1 MISKVDKGSL
11 YGPLQIVH
19 DFKFTAL
26 NVKDDYSVI
35 NTLDHSG
42 KLEHM
47 KSRIDRL
54 SSLGYGGVV
63 MNVDYKGYLKNPD
76 AFVLFF
82 ECAEYAKSLGLK
94 VWIYDEQYYPSG
106 AAGGLTLIDHPE
118 LEALALVCVA
128 ENRCV
133 DESLGAIRI
142 PSPLGHSEL
151 KYAIAAPIRDGRVIH
166 SERVDISNRRDLGGG
181 LCFNAPKGKWRVWCF
196 FLRPLYELTPLCQGT
211 RASRRMI
218 NVFNKKAV
226 ERFYQVT
233 FEDGYKKYAKDKLG
247 KLVDAVF
254 TDEPYSPFY
263 TKYSDDYGETKRTI
277 MPSDSI
283 YDKPHKGVEIYPYV
297 PWEMTVAERFLTKY
311 GHPVSDFL
319 PDIFED
325 TDLSPKARIDF
336 YTLLSDMSREAFP
349 RQMADKLG
357 NDGISLS
364 GHYFG
369 EEGFDFHPIFFGDI
383 LEHLSCMGIPGC
395 DCLWSDLDVLRYS
408 VACKI
413 GSSAAHIAG
422 LDEVMIEASNMVDKD
437 QNITIDR
444 LKAAVSTMFVHGVNR
459 ITSYYSEHL
468 LDDEKMKEF
477 TEHIRSLAELLDGG
491 KYRVNTLLYYPFE
504 NLCRDRT
511 PMGICEG
518 NYKGE
523 DHLGISRAS
532 TELIKHQIQF
542 DLINKS
548 KLLECKTD
556 DGSIITKNGERIK
569 YIVIPGID
577 WLDEE
582 IASFLSKAEQHG
594 IQVLFSGEK
603 RDICN
608 VNFTKRYLS
617 DGELPKT
624 ALKLTEENPYI
635 LATYRAFDAYDLF
648 MLVNT
653 SDFSCKVEMLIE
665 LGESCELATVDHK
678 TGKTSSLEYHRCE
691 NAARVTMD
699 IPAYGTVVIARQK
712 RAKKE

>member
-1 MISKVDKGSL
+1 MISKVNKGSL

-35 NTLDHSG
+35 NTLDRSG

-47 KSRIDRL
+47 KLRIDRL

-133 DESLGAIRI
+133 DESVGAIRI

-211 RASRRMI
+211 RASRRLI

-233 FEDGYKKYAKDKLG
+233 FKDGYKKYAKDKLG

-263 TKYSDDYGETKRTI
+263 TKYNHDFGETKRTV

-297 PWEMTVAERFLTKY
+297 PWEMTVAERFLGKY

-408 VACKI
+408 IACKI
-413 GSSAAHIAG
+413 GSSAAHLTG
-422 LDEVMIEASNMVDKD
+422 RDEVMIEASNMVDQD
-437 QNITIDR
+437 QNITIER
-444 LKAAVSTMFVHGVNR
+444 LKCAISTMFAHGINR

-477 TEHIRSLAELLDGG
+477 AGHISSLGELFDGG
-491 KYRVNTLLYYPFE
+491 KYRVSTLLYYPFE

-511 PMGICEG
+511 PMGITEG
-518 NYKGE
+518 NYNGE
-523 DHLGISRAS
+523 DHLGISTAA
-532 TELIKHQIQF
+532 TELINHQVQF
-542 DLINKS
+542 DLINKT
-548 KLLECKTD
+548 KLLMCGIE
-556 DGSIITKNGERIK
+556 DGHLISPNKERIK
-569 YIVIPGID
+569 YVVIPNLS

-582 IASFLSKAEQHG
+582 VSEFLKTADEHG
-594 IQVLFSGEK
+594 VKVLFDGKK

-608 VNFTKRYLS
+608 VNFTKTHLS
-617 DGELPKT
+617 DGVFPKSE
-624 ALKLTEENPYI
+624 LKLAKENPYI
-635 LATYRAFDAYDLF
+635 IASHRAFGEYDLF

-653 SDFSCKVEMLIE
+653 SDTPAAVEALIDVDISHE
-665 LGESCELATVDHK
+665 LSIIDPK
-678 TGKTSSLEYHRCE
+678 TGKATKPESSMLESQAMVSISL
-691 NAARVTMD
+691 AAYETLIISRH
-699 IPAYGTVVIARQK
+699 
-712 RAKKE
+712 KKGWN